1 MKKAKKKKKKK
12 LYGPSFD
19 EKRQYILSLSFLSH
33 SITSP
38 SSIQDLPI
46 KYPPYLSRSQASQL
60 TCRCLNSSL
69 IHVNTYI
76 CCGAGKN
83 VEIFV
88 RTTIIH
94 TTLKHPPHQKK

>member
-46 KYPPYLSRSQASQL
+46 KYIL
-60 TCRCLNSSL
+60 L
-69 IHVNTYI
+69 ISH
-76 CCGAGKN
+76 A
-83 VEIFV
+83 
-88 RTTIIH
+88 H
-94 TTLKHPPHQKK
+94 KHPNSHVVVSIFPLST